1 MDYKNGKIYK
11 IVCDTTGLVYI
22 GATTQPALSTRLGQ
36 HVTRYK
42 SFVKTG
48 VNKKCTSIS
57 VIENGNYKI
66 FLIEKVPCDTKDE
79 LSRRERFHIEAN
91 VCVNKIIPLRTDAEY
106 RQDNAVHI
114 REQKKEYRQDNAVH
128 IREHNKDYY
137 KKNIDK
143 RKEYR
148 ELNADH
154 IREQKKTYNKLNA
167 DNIRE
172 RQKTYYQNKKL
183 QNLIEVDT

>member
-66 FLIEKVPCDTKDE
+66 FLIEKVPCDSKDE
-79 LSRRERFHIEAN
+79 LSQRERFHIEAN
-91 VCVNKIIPLRTDAEY
+91 VCVNKNIPTRTRVEY
-106 RQDNAVHI
+106 YQDNLEHI
-114 REQKKEYRQDNAVH
+114 LEQTKEYYNNNKVRRLGQQKEYKQRNADY
-128 IREHNKDYY
+128 IREHNK
-137 KKNIDK
+137 I
-143 RKEYR
+143 
-148 ELNADH
+148 
-154 IREQKKTYNKLNA
+154 
-167 DNIRE
+167 
-172 RQKTYYQNKKL
+172 YYQNKKL
-183 QNLIEVDT
+183 QKMIKTDP